1 MLYDRPKPESSRQRS
16 VCWQQALPLQ
26 HRMSLY
32 HMVSITSELWP
43 ESPRSVHRGSRS
55 GSSSQISNECSFWTL
70 ASLVTFLLTWNDF
83 VARIRLKL
91 VSGTSLRGAKIFSL
105 WLWSGFQVLLLSVQ
119 SFPNIEIHSIALCKF
134 CF

>member
-1 MLYDRPKPESSRQRS
+1 MRGQKWKAPDTGL
-16 VCWQQALPLQ
+16 CWQQAPPLQ

-32 HMVSITSELWP
+32 HMVSITSELQP

-55 GSSSQISNECSFWTL
+55 GSSSQISNECSLWTL

-105 WLWSGFQVLLLSVQ
+105 WLWSSFQVLLLSVQ
-119 SFPNIEIHSIALCKF
+119 SFPNYWNPQYF
-134 CF
+134 PV